1 MARPV
6 KRHPEKLYGSAHRI
20 CIRKPAELF
29 RNLRKGINHR
39 GRIHGELDSETQKD
53 VQVTVFGRE
62 RADYEPQTSAEKPY
76 PKDNKRKRK
85 GKKRNMDGNFLHK
98 NGVQKDSRKQH
109 ELNRKGYDME
119 AAARYG
125 RGEPWEINLA
135 ENILVR
141 GKCSRAAV
149 QAVRKIC
156 PEHGSRKI
164 EKYVGNAVSTKIG
177 HLSKDKHVHD

>member
-1 MARPV
+1 MTRPV
-6 KRHPEKLYGSAHRI
+6 KGNPEKLYGSAHGI
-20 CIRKPAELF
+20 SVCKPAELF

-53 VQVTVFGRE
+53 VQVTVFCRE
-62 RADYEPQTSAEKPY
+62 RADYEPKASAKESY
-76 PKDNKRKRK
+76 PKDDERERKR
-85 GKKRNMDGNFLHK
+85 KKRNMDGNFLHK
-98 NGVQKDSRKQH
+98 NGVQEDSRKQH

-119 AAARYG
+119 AAACYG
-125 RGEPWEINLA
+125 RGEPWKINLA

-156 PEHGSRKI
+156 PEHGSREI
-164 EKYVGNAVSTKIG
+164 EKYVGNAVSAEVR

>member
-1 MARPV
+1 MTRPV
-6 KRHPEKLYGSAHRI
+6 KGNPEKLYGSAHGI
-20 CIRKPAELF
+20 SVCKPAESLG
-29 RNLRKGINHR
+29 NLRKRIDHR
-39 GRIHGELDSETQKD
+39 GRVHGKLYSEREKD

-62 RADYEPQTSAEKPY
+62 RADYEPKASAEKPY

-85 GKKRNMDGNFLHK
+85 GKKRNMDGAFLDK
-98 NGVQKDSRKQH
+98 DRVQEYGRKQH
-109 ELNRKGYDME
+109 ELDRKGYDMK

-125 RGEPWEINLA
+125 RREPWEINLA

-141 GKCSRAAV
+141 GECSRAAV

-164 EKYVGNAVSTKIG
+164 EKYVGNAVSAEVR
-177 HLSKDKHVHD
+177 HLSEDKHVHD